1 MWAAGNKHPARAAR
15 GLTLLEMLVVVAIIA
30 LGTLGVSLALRDNN
44 NRLDREAQRLAALLD
59 AARAQ
64 SQAMGVPV
72 LLRLADN
79 GFVLEGLPDNTINT
93 TPSNTSVP
101 NAVPND
107 VLKASQPHAWLY
119 PDTSAYIIRTANT
132 NSNTSPTNALLLG
145 PEPIIPAQALRLVSR
160 ESGAQLLLRTDGLH
174 SFQISSGVA
183 P

>member
-44 NRLDREAQRLAALLD
+44 RLDREAQRLAAMLD

-79 GFVLEGLPDNTINT
+79 GFVLEGLPVNST
-93 TPSNTSVP
+93 TASTRLTSAQNDVP
-101 NAVPND
+101 NASA
-107 VLKASQPHAWLY
+107 LQAWLY
-119 PDTSAYIIRTANT
+119 PDTAAQIIRIT
-132 NSNTSPTNALLLG
+132 NTSPANGLLLG

-160 ESGAQLLLRTDGLH
+160 ESGTQLLLRTDGLH

>member
-44 NRLDREAQRLAALLD
+44 RLDREAQRLAAMLD

-79 GFVLEGLPDNTINT
+79 GFVLEGLPVNST
-93 TPSNTSVP
+93 TASTRLTSAQNDVP
-101 NAVPND
+101 NASA
-107 VLKASQPHAWLY
+107 LQAWLY
-119 PDTSAYIIRTANT
+119 PDTAAQIIRIT
-132 NSNTSPTNALLLG
+132 NTSPANGLLLG